1 MYRVNTGH
9 YDGRISTFIM
19 EDYEGE
25 ALEIFKE
32 AELEAGEEVE
42 VTYVIDSTTGEDIE
56 LWKRDW
62 L

>member
-1 MYRVNTGH
+1 MYKVHTEH

-19 EDYEGE
+19 ENYEGE

-32 AELEAGEEVE
+32 AELEAGEPVDVVYE
-42 VTYVIDSTTGEDIE
+42 IDSMTGEDIE

>member
-1 MYRVNTGH
+1 MYRVHTEH
-9 YDGRISTFIM
+9 YDGRISTFVM

-32 AELEAGEEVE
+32 AEEEAGEPVDT
-42 VTYVIDSTTGEDIE
+42 VYAIDSMTGEDIE

>member
-1 MYRVNTGH
+1 MYKVHTEH

-19 EDYEGE
+19 EDYDGE
-25 ALEIFKE
+25 ALEKFEE
-32 AELEAGEEVE
+32 AELEAGEPVD
-42 VTYVIDSTTGEDIE
+42 VIYVIDSTTGEDIE